1 MELINDTW
9 YWLSD
14 PREGDIFY
22 PVFIV
27 DDTYMLVDG
36 ETHVIEKSLGAN
48 FDLAVMPI
56 KD

>member
-36 ETHVIEKSLGAN
+36 ETHVIAKSLGAN
-48 FDLAVMPI
+48 FETKLLI
-56 KD
+56 